1 MPPTT
6 TTDTTPATSGVTSA
20 GISKFT
26 EYLKLGSSGD
36 EVLQLQKKL
45 KTLGFYKGKLD
56 GGFGTTLEKS
66 VKAFQKAHKLPQVG
80 TVGPKTR
87 AILNK

>member
-1 MPPTT
+1 
-6 TTDTTPATSGVTSA
+6 
-20 GISKFT
+20 
-26 EYLKLGSSGD
+26 LGSKGA
-36 EVLQLQKKL
+36 EVTELQKKL
-45 KTLGFYKGKLD
+45 KTLGYYKGKAD
-56 GGFGTTLEKS
+56 GGFGSATEAA